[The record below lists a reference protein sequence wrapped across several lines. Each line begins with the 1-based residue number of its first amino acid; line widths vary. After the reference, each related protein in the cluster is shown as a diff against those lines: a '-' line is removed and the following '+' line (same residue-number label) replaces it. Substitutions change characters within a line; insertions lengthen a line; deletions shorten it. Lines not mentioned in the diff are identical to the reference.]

1 MQPDVPPAIPSS
13 MSKRATLYRMV
24 LPDHVCP
31 YGEAAK
37 AMLEEQ
43 GYEVE
48 DCLLTSRSEVD
59 AFKAERGLDTTPMI
73 VIGGQVIPGFEQL
86 AAHLQA
92 EVQP

>member
-1 MQPDVPPAIPSS
+1 

-37 AMLEEQ
+37 AMLEEH
-43 GYEVE
+43 GYGVE

-59 AFKAERGLDTTPMI
+59 AFKAEHGLDTTPMI
-73 VIGGQVIPGFEQL
+73 IIGGQNIPGFEQL
-86 AAHLQA
+86 EAYLER